1 MRLKPL
7 SDCSLYTFIDSAY
20 LDGRRPAELARQLCD
35 GGADIIQ
42 LRAKDRPAADLL
54 TWSREVLPITR
65 QAGVWLVIND
75 HPEVAKEVG
84 ADCLHLGQEDFF
96 DSDFQLAREVT
107 GGQFALGLSTHTP
120 DQCLRAI
127 AAKPD
132 YVAVGPVYP
141 TATKPGREAV
151 TLEYVKWAA
160 ANVSLPWFSI
170 GGITLENVL
179 TVREAGARRIC
190 VVGAILRAPDVARAC
205 RDFRDRITR

>member
-7 SDCSLYTFIDSAY
+7 ADCFLYTFIDSGY
-20 LDGRRPAELARQLCD
+20 LDGRSPVELARQLCD

-42 LRAKDRPAADLL
+42 LRAKDRPATDLL
-54 TWSREVLPITR
+54 AWAREVLPITR

-75 HPEVAKEVG
+75 HVEVAKEVG

-96 DSDFQLAREVT
+96 DSGLQLAREAT

-160 ANVSLPWFSI
+160 ANVSVPWFSI
-170 GGITLENVL
+170 GGITLENVA
-179 TVREAGARRIC
+179 TVREAGAQRIC
-190 VVGAILRAPDVARAC
+190 VVGAILRAPDVVRAC
-205 RDFRDRITR
+205 RDFRDRIAG